1 VYGWPV
7 VDTTKFPNLNAT
19 VAYVHQA
26 GLKAGFYFNGC
37 ACGEPIERTINYA
50 GDVAEASATNFD
62 SFKLDSCGAQ
72 KNLSLYYELAN
83 ASRPRH
89 YLIENA
95 GIRTPTHARLI
106 IVLIPRSP
114 RHHLFPF
121 DSVTRAAIRHDQM
134 DTAPITS
141 SASLVI

>member
-7 VDTTKFPNLNAT
+7 VDTTKFPDLNAT

-89 YLIENA
+89 YWIENA
-95 GIRTPTHARLI
+95 GIPDPRPRPTFH
-106 IVLIPRSP
+106 RSNP
-114 RHHLFPF
+114 SLSSPPSFP
-121 DSVTRAAIRHDQM
+121 
-134 DTAPITS
+134 
-141 SASLVI
+141 L